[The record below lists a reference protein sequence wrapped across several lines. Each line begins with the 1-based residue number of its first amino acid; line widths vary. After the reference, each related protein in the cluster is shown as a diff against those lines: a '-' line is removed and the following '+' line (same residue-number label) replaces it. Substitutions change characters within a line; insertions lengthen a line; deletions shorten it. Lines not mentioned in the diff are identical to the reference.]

1 MRFTQLGFD
10 EAPAPH
16 GLIPNTLAAFSLL
29 ASVMLPPAALPWA
42 PDFRP
47 GLTGLPRGLR
57 LPPTGRATGRA
68 IGRATVVG
76 VQVDA
81 LTMRQIVEK
90 ILGWTDD
97 SSTMRVAVGVNAH
110 VCNLAAS
117 DRILGGDLA
126 VTDLN
131 YADGQSVV
139 WAARCLGL
147 AIPERVATTDLI
159 YPLAAECARLDK
171 KIFLYGGRPG
181 VAEQAAAVLTRA
193 APGLRTEARD
203 GYVPEQETARLI
215 GEINASGASILLVG
229 LGDPLQQ
236 RWVSRHRGQLTVPVV
251 LTCGGL
257 FDHTSGAHRR
267 APAWLI
273 ASGLEWLWRFLLEPK
288 RLARRYLLG
297 NPAFLLR
304 LGLQLL
310 HARRAIRA

>member
-1 MRFTQLGFD
+1 MRITHVGFD
-10 EAPAPH
+10 GTPASH
-16 GLIPNTLAAFSLL
+16 AGLLPTAMAAFSMF
-29 ASVMLPPAALPWA
+29 ASVMFPPTAPWA
-42 PDFRP
+42 LDYRP
-47 GLTGLPRGLR
+47 GPARLPRALR
-57 LPPTGRATGRA
+57 DLSTR
-68 IGRATVVG
+68 GRATVVG

-81 LTMRQIVEK
+81 LTMDQIVEK
-90 ILGWTDD
+90 ILNWTD
-97 SSTMRVAVGVNAH
+97 STTMHVAVGVNAH

-159 YPLAAECARLDK
+159 YPLAAECARRDK
-171 KIFLYGGRPG
+171 KIFLYGGKPG
-181 VAEQAAAVLTRA
+181 VAEQAAAVLTAA
-193 APGLRTEARD
+193 APGLRTESRD

-215 GEINASGASILLVG
+215 REINDSGASILLVG

-236 RWVSRHRGQLTVPVV
+236 RWVSLHRGELTVPVV

-273 ASGLEWLWRFLLEPK
+273 ASGLEWFWRLLLEPK
-288 RLARRYLLG
+288 RLAKRYLLG

-304 LGLQLL
+304 LGRQILQDRL
-310 HARRAIRA
+310 AIRA